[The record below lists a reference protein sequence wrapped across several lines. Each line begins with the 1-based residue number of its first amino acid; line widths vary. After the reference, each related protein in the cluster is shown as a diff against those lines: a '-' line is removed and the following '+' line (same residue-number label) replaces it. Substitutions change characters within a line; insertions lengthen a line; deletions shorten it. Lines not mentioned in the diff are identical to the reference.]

1 MRATEA
7 SGPTTCSATGR
18 PTKAELEA
26 QRDERE
32 HERHLRRMGLW
43 ESVIRYGGI
52 AVWIVVAIVPLLV
65 LNSIAA
71 KLAGEDTN
79 VTITIGLSI
88 AVSVAVSGVAIA
100 TRVKLRRQGEELKR
114 LRSRT
119 DKLVQELEECREK
132 GSSS

>member
-1 MRATEA
+1 
-7 SGPTTCSATGR
+7 
-18 PTKAELEA
+18 
-26 QRDERE
+26 
-32 HERHLRRMGLW
+32 MGLW